1 LRSLKEPVIPL
12 SLWQVFVDAATNPDT
27 TDAEAAMYQAV
38 SELPLPN
45 RDTLAYL
52 ILHLQTIADNSIFN
66 KMDKDNLAVIMGPTI
81 LGYSSSDPMAILSE
95 ADVQKAVMK
104 NLLAISSD
112 YWLRFL
118 EPKDQNVFNYLKSNT
133 PETTMFAPLTSVY
146 SPNPTPVGP
155 TGRTGGPAKRTRSRQ
170 NVTKQNLFQSPM
182 IF

>member
-1 LRSLKEPVIPL
+1 MECKTFI
-12 SLWQVFVDAATNPDT
+12 QFDDFF
-27 TDAEAAMYQAV
+27 
-38 SELPLPN
+38 
-45 RDTLAYL
+45 L
-52 ILHLQTIADNSIFN
+52 IFFFF
-66 KMDKDNLAVIMGPTI
+66 

-118 EPKDQNVFNYLKSNT
+118 EPKDQNVFNYLKTSNT
-133 PETTMFAPLTSVY
+133 PETMFAPLTSVY
-146 SPNPTPVGP
+146 SPNPTPLGP

-170 NVTKQNLFQSPM
+170 NATKQNLFQSPM

>member
-1 LRSLKEPVIPL
+1 
-12 SLWQVFVDAATNPDT
+12 
-27 TDAEAAMYQAV
+27 
-38 SELPLPN
+38 
-45 RDTLAYL
+45 
-52 ILHLQTIADNSIFN
+52 
-66 KMDKDNLAVIMGPTI
+66 
-81 LGYSSSDPMAILSE
+81 MAILSE